1 MSDSP
6 VKSMVM
12 AALVLGAAGYY
23 FSLDDE
29 AKTSGAQM
37 VLSLMGKSTA
47 KDANGNIVVLQPDPV
62 TGELRVPAAPEP
74 EPAVAPQPQSASVVS
89 LPRTNGQFFT
99 QARVN
104 SGSVRF
110 LVDTGA
116 SSVALTLDDA
126 RRAGID
132 PRALRYD
139 VPVHTANGRTMA
151 AAVTLKDVQI
161 GGIRVRNVEGLVLNE
176 GLHISLLGMTFLGQL
191 QKVEATSTQ
200 MIMRL

>member
-12 AALVLGAAGYY
+12 AALILGAAGYY
-23 FSLDDE
+23 FSMDDD
-29 AKTSGAQM
+29 AKTSGAQI
-37 VLSLMGKSTA
+37 VLSLLGKTTM
-47 KDANGNIVVLQPDPV
+47 KDADGNIVVLEPDPD
-62 TGELRVPAAPEP
+62 TGELRIPDQPKPKATTVMT
-74 EPAVAPQPQSASVVS
+74 PQSASVVS
-89 LPRTNGQFFT
+89 LPRVNGQFFT